1 MATAKKERLKFK
13 YQPRYNLL
21 FMAIPFIILIILF
34 NYLPIFGWSFA
45 FFDYIPGVS
54 LLDCDF
60 VGFDYF
66 KLMFNDTVNIVRVLK
81 NTVIFALIGM
91 AFSILPMLFAVML
104 NEVKCSPVKKLV
116 QTFTTL
122 PNFISMVIV
131 FSLAFS
137 IFSNDGLFNSILQS
151 FGVTTTD
158 KTSILG
164 NSDAVYWFQ
173 SAIGLWKSLGW
184 SSIIYLAAISGIDM
198 ELYDAAM
205 VDGAGKFRCAWHIT
219 LPSISQTY
227 FVLLIM
233 SVGNFFNTGFEQ
245 YFLFKNPMTSTNIEV
260 LDLYVYRI
268 GLMMQDYSY
277 GIAIGIVKSI
287 ISLCLLFFA
296 NNLAKRVRGA
306 GII

>member
-1 MATAKKERLKFK
+1 MEKAKKKKFV
-13 YQPRYNLL
+13 YQTRYNLL
-21 FMAIPFIILIILF
+21 FMALPFIVLIIMF
-34 NYLPIFGWSFA
+34 NYLPIAGWSFA
-45 FFDYIPGVS
+45 FFDYVPGVS
-54 LLDCDF
+54 LFKNDF
-60 VGFDYF
+60 VGFDNF
-66 KLMFNDTVNIVRVLK
+66 KLLFTDTGNILRVLK

-91 AFSILPMLFAVML
+91 AFSVLPVAFAMAL
-104 NEVKCSPVKKLV
+104 NEIKCSSARKVI

-137 IFSNDGLFNSILQS
+137 IFSNDGLLNSILQS
-151 FGVTTTD
+151 FGIETTAT
-158 KTSILG
+158 TSILG
-164 NSDAVYWFQ
+164 DPDAVYWFQ
-173 SAIGLWKSLGW
+173 SVIGLWKSLGW
-184 SSIIYLAAISGIDM
+184 SSIVYLAAISGIDM

-205 VDGAGKFRCAWHIT
+205 VDGAGRLRCAIHIT
-219 LPSISQTY
+219 LPALSQTY

-245 YFLFKNPMTSTNIEV
+245 YFLFKNPMTSSNIEV

-277 GIAIGIVKSI
+277 GIAIGIIKSVV
-287 ISLCLLFFA
+287 SLCLLFFA
-296 NNLAKRVRGA
+296 NYLAKRVRGS